1 MSSYRLQKESIK
13 NTIHSFANE
22 ISIIKH
28 LHSDNICLK
37 IDQPLELKEKK
48 YKVNPKSDWEVI
60 YFATKMETKYPC
72 STLNTMYYNLR
83 KEIHNSSYLELLKLA
98 ATNKYGN
105 QVFCGFAH
113 ASKTIFGNNII
124 GNGLNTG
131 YTSYLA
137 IDLFGATNIK
147 SSNVALRECMDIIV
161 KVVGRDKLDKYY
173 FKNNLKQL
181 RNDLAKYSS
190 YSAIDSFIIDMDT
203 FVINQANYKKIINY
217 LDILYRNKLRED
229 LDSGLIDYDYVEEE
243 LEYLKNQLIKIENI
257 AYLKENADSKENE
270 ETINKQDRKINVLD
284 IW

>member
-1 MSSYRLQKESIK
+1 MSSYRLQKESLK
-13 NTIHSFANE
+13 NTIHSFTNE

-137 IDLFGATNIK
+137 KDLFGVTNIK
-147 SSNVALRECMDIIV
+147 STNVALRECMDIIV
-161 KVVGRDKLDKYY
+161 KVIGRDKLDKYY

-190 YSAIDSFIIDMDT
+190 YSAIDAFIIDMDT
-203 FVINQANYKKIINY
+203 FIINQANYKKIINY

-229 LDSGLIDYDYVEEE
+229 LDSGLIDCNYVEEE
-243 LEYLKNQLIKIENI
+243 LDYLKKQLVKIEDVACLNENEQYSNNIEKDEDKDNKIKIF
-257 AYLKENADSKENE
+257 
-270 ETINKQDRKINVLD
+270 D